1 MNDSGIGYLEELE
14 QVIEQRK
21 GATPEQSYTARL
33 YAAGPARVAQKVG
46 EESIELAIASVQGDR
61 RRILAEAADL
71 LDHLLVLLRQHDI
84 TLADVARELSHRQR

>member
-33 YAAGPARVAQKVG
+33 YAAGPAR
-46 EESIELAIASVQGDR
+46 EIA
-61 RRILAEAADL
+61 L
-71 LDHLLVLLRQHDI
+71 
-84 TLADVARELSHRQR
+84 